1 MFGQTYYSLTYQQA
15 RQRFRS
21 AAVAAGARLHR
32 HRHPVFAAADGSPL
46 DIDIAR
52 LGSQSADR
60 LLVLVSG
67 THGIEGFCGSACQ
80 TGFLTE
86 AIYRELEPDT
96 AVLLVH
102 ALNPYGFALETRV
115 NEDNVDLNRNFV
127 DHERSP
133 ANPDYETLH
142 AALVPED
149 WHGPARLDADRV
161 IGRFLA
167 DSGARRLQEAVT
179 HGQYTHADGIFYGGS
194 RPVWSNGR
202 WRAIVRRFIVGH
214 RHIAYIDLHTGLGA
228 RGAGEPIFRGG
239 RDAGAEER
247 ARRWYGEALTLS
259 EAGTSSSTPIIGN
272 TASALADEVGPDATL
287 TAITLE
293 FGTVTG
299 IEALAAL
306 RADNWLRLQSETDP
320 AVAAAIKHSLRN
332 AFYPSDPS
340 WRQAVWQR
348 AQEVFGQAFA
358 GLAAETPSRW

>member
-1 MFGQTYYSLTYQQA
+1 MSGQTYYSDTYQQA

-21 AAVAAGARLHR
+21 AAEAAGAELER
-32 HRHPVFAAADGSPL
+32 HRHPNFAAADGSPL
-46 DIDIAR
+46 DIDVAR
-52 LGSQSADR
+52 LGPPATDR

-86 AIYRELEPDT
+86 AVHRELERDT

-102 ALNPYGFALETRV
+102 ALNPYGFAFETRG

-127 DHERSP
+127 DHGRPP
-133 ANPDYETLH
+133 ANPHYETLH

-149 WHGPARLDADRV
+149 WDGPARMDADRF

-167 DSGARRLQEAVT
+167 AAGPRRLQEAVT
-179 HGQYTHADGIFYGGS
+179 HGQYTRADGLFYGGTG
-194 RPVWSNGR
+194 PVWSNRR
-202 WRAIVRRFIVGH
+202 WREIIRRFVVGH
-214 RHIAYIDLHTGLGA
+214 RHVAYIDLHTGLGA

-239 RDAGAEER
+239 ADAGAVER

-259 EAGTSSSTPIIGN
+259 AAGTSSSTPIIGN
-272 TASALADEVGPDATL
+272 TASALADELGADATL

-293 FGTVTG
+293 FGTVPG
-299 IEALAAL
+299 MEALAAL
-306 RADNWLRLQSETDP
+306 RADNWLRLQFEADP
-320 AVAAAIKHSLRN
+320 AVAAAIKQSLRD
-332 AFYPSDPS
+332 AFYPSDPR

-348 AQEVFGQAFA
+348 TREVFGQAFA
-358 GLAAETPSRW
+358 GLAAEAPSRR